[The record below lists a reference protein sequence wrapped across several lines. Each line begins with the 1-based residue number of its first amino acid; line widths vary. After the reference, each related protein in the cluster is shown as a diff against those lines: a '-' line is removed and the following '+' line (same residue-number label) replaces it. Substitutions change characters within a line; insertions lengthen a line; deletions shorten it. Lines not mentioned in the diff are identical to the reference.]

1 MGISLVDDAV
11 EISYLYNVCLRK
23 CTGFFIYEKK
33 KKNDMSKQNVR
44 LNMIIIFFNIFL
56 MKDTI

>member
-11 EISYLYNVCLRK
+11 AISYLYNVCLRK
-23 CTGFFIYEKK
+23 CEQSIFHIYEKK

-44 LNMIIIFFNIFL
+44 LNIKIS
-56 MKDTI
+56 